1 MYLETGRGVPALV
14 GVLLVVSA
22 VGAGA
27 VAAADTDG
35 DRAEA
40 GDDDLIDV
48 SGWTAVAALL
58 GGTVVLLASIE
69 LLIHALVQTAVRFG
83 VSAFLLAVIFSGWE
97 FDNVAFGLLTGFREM
112 QSVAFGLAIG
122 NAVSIFGL
130 TLALGALA
138 FPFATDVPTDY
149 VVLLA
154 LAPFGLTPVLLS
166 GSLTPALGATFLL
179 LYVVIFAYIVQRERQ
194 LGHSFM
200 QSTEVMESATAPDGE
215 PGPVASLPDPLRRV
229 TGHDWFPPA
238 VLVVAVAG
246 VVIGAEG
253 SAAGVEGILET
264 WDLTGT
270 FVGVTFIT
278 LLFTIDDLFLILEP
292 LRLGY
297 TDVAV
302 GGVVGSL
309 LFFVTANVGIIG
321 LVGEI
326 QFRPETV
333 FFHFPALL
341 LFAGLSG
348 YLLSRGRLTR
358 KHEAVLL
365 VLYVLFL
372 LVNVRFFA
380 MVPVGE

>member
-1 MYLETGRGVPALV
+1 MIPETGRGVLALV
-14 GVLLVVSA
+14 GVLLVLSA
-22 VGAGA
+22 VGAGV
-27 VAAADTDG
+27 VAAADADG
-35 DRAEA
+35 EAKA

-48 SGWTAVAALL
+48 SGWTAVAAVLA
-58 GGTVVLLASIE
+58 GTVVLLASIE
-69 LLIHALVQTAVRFG
+69 LLIHALVRTAVRFG

-97 FDNVAFGLLTGFREM
+97 FDNVAFGLFTGFREM

-154 LAPFGLTPVLLS
+154 LAPFALTPVLVS
-166 GSLTPALGATFLL
+166 GSLTPALGAMFLL
-179 LYVVIFAYIVQRERQ
+179 LYVGIFAYILQRERQ

-215 PGPVASLPDPLRRV
+215 PGPAASLPDPFRRV
-229 TGHDWFPPA
+229 AGHDWFPPA
-238 VLVVAVAG
+238 MLVVAIVG
-246 VVIGAEG
+246 VMVGAEG

-264 WDLTGT
+264 WNLTGT

-278 LLFTIDDLFLILEP
+278 VLFTIDDLLLILEP

-302 GGVVGSL
+302 GGVIGSL
-309 LFFVTANVGIIG
+309 LFFVTANVGIVG

-333 FFHFPALL
+333 FFHFPGLL
-341 LFAGLSG
+341 LVAGLSS

-358 KHEAVLL
+358 KHGAVLL
-365 VLYVLFL
+365 ALYVLFL
-372 LVNVRFFA
+372 LVNVQFFA